1 MSTTATSTPTLP
13 GCTGRSRPRKT
24 WRWPSGGACGR
35 TFRRGRCG
43 ESESTKPRRI
53 GPSAAVMA
61 EVVGQAVSAVPL
73 VKRYSTA
80 DLRVFSTE
88 ESARFLDRT
97 IADPQRDATLA
108 WELLYRLEPE
118 LYERLVLAEHLHPGI
133 LKWLPPHVPLTI
145 EVVAR
150 CDQLTAVEPA
160 APLRERLRAK
170 LASVPNT
177 RIISGF
183 FDALPLA
190 DQSAELV
197 VACSALT
204 PEPAHG
210 GDRGLAAMER
220 VCAPGGMV
228 VIVWPN
234 HPEWLATHGY
244 RYLSFPGP
252 MTMDF
257 ASPTEAVQLATIFY
271 PHAVAEIKARGQRQV
286 PYDVLGVNPPCD
298 LAYRTIP

>member
-1 MSTTATSTPTLP
+1 M
-13 GCTGRSRPRKT
+13 
-24 WRWPSGGACGR
+24 
-35 TFRRGRCG
+35 
-43 ESESTKPRRI
+43 
-53 GPSAAVMA
+53 MA
-61 EVVGQAVSAVPL
+61 EAVPQAVSAVPL
-73 VKRYSTA
+73 MERYSTA
-80 DLRVFSTE
+80 DLRVFSAE

-118 LYERLVLAEHLHPGI
+118 LYERLVAAEHLHPGI
-133 LKWLPPHVPLTI
+133 LEWLPPHVPRII
-145 EVVAR
+145 EVGAGTGRLTLELAGR
-150 CDQLTAVEPA
+150 CDQLTAVELA

-170 LASVPNT
+170 LASVANI

-183 FDALPLA
+183 FDAIPLA

-210 GDRGLAAMER
+210 GDRGLAEMER
-220 VCAPGGMV
+220 VCTAGGMV

-234 HPEWLATHGY
+234 HPEWLARHGY

-257 ASPTEAVQLATIFY
+257 ASPTEAAQLATIFY
-271 PHAVAEIKARGQRQV
+271 PHAVAEIKARGERQV
-286 PYDVLGVNPPCD
+286 PYDLLGVNPPRD

>member
-1 MSTTATSTPTLP
+1 MTT
-13 GCTGRSRPRKT
+13 
-24 WRWPSGGACGR
+24 
-35 TFRRGRCG
+35 
-43 ESESTKPRRI
+43 
-53 GPSAAVMA
+53 
-61 EVVGQAVSAVPL
+61 EVVGQATSAVPL
-73 VKRYSTA
+73 MERYSTA
-80 DLRVFSTE
+80 DLRVFSAE

-108 WELLYRLEPE
+108 WELLYRLEPD
-118 LYERLVLAEHLHPGI
+118 LYERLVAAEHLHPGI
-133 LKWLPPHVPLTI
+133 LEWLPPHVPRII
-145 EVVAR
+145 EVAAGTGRLTLELVAR

-170 LASVPNT
+170 LAPVTNA
-177 RIISGF
+177 RVISGF
-183 FDALPLA
+183 FDAIPLA

-210 GDRGLAAMER
+210 GDRGIAEMER
-220 VCAPGGMV
+220 VCAAGGMV

-234 HPEWLATHGY
+234 EPEWLATHGY

-257 ASPTEAVQLATIFY
+257 ASAAEAVQLATIFY
-271 PHAVAEIKARGQRQV
+271 PHAVAEIKARGERQV
-286 PYDVLGVNPPCD
+286 PYDLLGVNPPRD

>member
-1 MSTTATSTPTLP
+1 M
-13 GCTGRSRPRKT
+13 
-24 WRWPSGGACGR
+24 
-35 TFRRGRCG
+35 
-43 ESESTKPRRI
+43 
-53 GPSAAVMA
+53 MA
-61 EVVGQAVSAVPL
+61 EAVPQAL
-73 VKRYSTA
+73 SAIPLMERYSTA
-80 DLRVFSTE
+80 DLRVFSAE

-97 IADPQRDATLA
+97 IADPQRDATVA

-118 LYERLVLAEHLHPGI
+118 LYERLVAAEHLHPGI
-133 LKWLPPHVPLTI
+133 LEWLPPHVPRII
-145 EVVAR
+145 EVGAGTGRLTLELVAR

-160 APLRERLRAK
+160 ALLRERLRAK
-170 LASVPNT
+170 LAPVTNT
-177 RIISGF
+177 RIVSGF

-190 DQSAELV
+190 DQSAEMV

-210 GDRGLAAMER
+210 GDRGLAEMER
-220 VCAPGGMV
+220 VCTAGGMV

-234 HPEWLATHGY
+234 HPEWLAAHGF

-257 ASPTEAVQLATIFY
+257 ASPAEAVQLATIFY
-271 PHAVAEIKARGQRQV
+271 PHAVAEIKARGLRQV

-298 LAYRTIP
+298 LAYRSIP

>member
-1 MSTTATSTPTLP
+1 M
-13 GCTGRSRPRKT
+13 
-24 WRWPSGGACGR
+24 
-35 TFRRGRCG
+35 
-43 ESESTKPRRI
+43 
-53 GPSAAVMA
+53 MA
-61 EVVGQAVSAVPL
+61 EAVPQAVSAVPL
-73 VKRYSTA
+73 MERYSTA
-80 DLRVFSTE
+80 DLRVFSAE

-97 IADPQRDATLA
+97 IADPQRDVTLA

-118 LYERLVLAEHLHPGI
+118 LYERLVAAEPLHPAI
-133 LKWLPPHVPLTI
+133 LEWLPPHVPRII
-145 EVVAR
+145 EVGAGTGRLTLDLVAR
-150 CDQLTAVEPA
+150 CHQLTAVEPA
-160 APLRERLRAK
+160 TPLRARLRAV
-170 LASVPNT
+170 LARAANT

-210 GDRGLAAMER
+210 GDRGIAEMER
-220 VCAPGGMV
+220 VCAAGGMV

-234 HPEWLATHGY
+234 EPEWLATHGY

-257 ASPTEAVQLATIFY
+257 ASPSEAVQLATIFY

-286 PYDVLGVNPPCD
+286 PYDLLGVNPPRD

>member
-1 MSTTATSTPTLP
+1 M
-13 GCTGRSRPRKT
+13 
-24 WRWPSGGACGR
+24 
-35 TFRRGRCG
+35 
-43 ESESTKPRRI
+43 
-53 GPSAAVMA
+53 MA
-61 EVVGQAVSAVPL
+61 DVVGQAVSAVPL
-73 VKRYSTA
+73 MERYSTA
-80 DLRVFSTE
+80 DLRVFSAE

-97 IADPQRDATLA
+97 IADPRRDATLA

-118 LYERLVLAEHLHPGI
+118 LYERLVAAEHLHPAI
-133 LKWLPPHVPLTI
+133 LDWLPPHVPRIVEVGAGTGRLT
-145 EVVAR
+145 VDLVAR
-150 CDQLTAVEPA
+150 CHQLTAVEPA
-160 APLRERLRAK
+160 AALRERLSAK
-170 LASVPNT
+170 LASAKNT

-210 GDRGLAAMER
+210 GDRGLAEMER
-220 VCAPGGMV
+220 VCAAGGMV

-234 HPEWLATHGY
+234 HPEWLAAHGF

-257 ASPTEAVQLATIFY
+257 ASATEAVELATIFY
-271 PHAVAEIKARGQRQV
+271 PHAVAEIKARGERHV
-286 PYDVLGVNPPCD
+286 SYDLLGVNAPRD

>member
-1 MSTTATSTPTLP
+1 M
-13 GCTGRSRPRKT
+13 
-24 WRWPSGGACGR
+24 
-35 TFRRGRCG
+35 
-43 ESESTKPRRI
+43 
-53 GPSAAVMA
+53 MA
-61 EVVGQAVSAVPL
+61 EAVPQAVSAVPL
-73 VKRYSTA
+73 MERYSTA
-80 DLRVFSTE
+80 DLRVFSAE

-118 LYERLVLAEHLHPGI
+118 LYERLVAAEHLHPGI
-133 LKWLPPHVPLTI
+133 LEWLPPHVPRII
-145 EVVAR
+145 EVGAGTGRLTLELVAR
-150 CDQLTAVEPA
+150 CHQLTAVEPA
-160 APLRERLRAK
+160 AALRERLSAK
-170 LASVPNT
+170 LASVTNT

-210 GDRGLAAMER
+210 GDRGLAEMER
-220 VCAPGGMV
+220 VCAAGGMV

-234 HPEWLATHGY
+234 QPEWLAMHGY

-257 ASPTEAVQLATIFY
+257 ASPAEAVELATIFY
-271 PHAVAEIKARGQRQV
+271 PHAVADIKARGERQV
-286 PYDVLGVNPPCD
+286 PYDLLGVNPPRD

>member
-1 MSTTATSTPTLP
+1 M
-13 GCTGRSRPRKT
+13 
-24 WRWPSGGACGR
+24 
-35 TFRRGRCG
+35 
-43 ESESTKPRRI
+43 
-53 GPSAAVMA
+53 MA
-61 EVVGQAVSAVPL
+61 DVVGEAVSAVPL
-73 VKRYSTA
+73 MERYSTA
-80 DLRVFSTE
+80 DLRAFTAE

-97 IADPQRDATLA
+97 IADPRRDATLA

-118 LYERLVLAEHLHPGI
+118 LYERLVAAEPLHPGI
-133 LKWLPPHVPLTI
+133 LEWLPPHVPRII
-145 EVVAR
+145 EVGAGTGRLSLELVAR

-160 APLRERLRAK
+160 APLRERLRSN
-170 LASVPNT
+170 LASLPSPSGGGQGGGST

-190 DQSAELV
+190 GQSAELV

-210 GDRGLAAMER
+210 GDRGLAEMER
-220 VCAPGGMV
+220 LCAAGGMV

-257 ASPTEAVQLATIFY
+257 ASPTEAVELATIFY
-271 PHAVAEIKARGQRQV
+271 PHAVAEIKARGKREV
-286 PYDVLGVNPPCD
+286 PYDLLGVNPPRD

>member
-1 MSTTATSTPTLP
+1 M
-13 GCTGRSRPRKT
+13 
-24 WRWPSGGACGR
+24 
-35 TFRRGRCG
+35 
-43 ESESTKPRRI
+43 
-53 GPSAAVMA
+53 MA
-61 EVVGQAVSAVPL
+61 EAVPQAVSAVPL
-73 VKRYSTA
+73 MERYSTA
-80 DLRVFSTE
+80 DLRVFSAE

-118 LYERLVLAEHLHPGI
+118 LYERLVAAEHLHPGI
-133 LKWLPPHVPLTI
+133 LEWLPPHVPRII
-145 EVVAR
+145 EVGAGTGRLTLELVAR

-160 APLRERLRAK
+160 ALLRERLRAK
-170 LASVPNT
+170 LAPVTNT
-177 RIISGF
+177 RIVSGF

-210 GDRGLAAMER
+210 GDRGIAEMER
-220 VCAPGGMV
+220 VCAAGGIV

-234 HPEWLATHGY
+234 QPEWLATHGY
-244 RYLSFPGP
+244 RYLSFPSP

-257 ASPTEAVQLATIFY
+257 ASASEAVQLATIFY

-286 PYDVLGVNPPCD
+286 PYDLLGVNPPRD
-298 LAYRTIP
+298 LADRTIP

>member
-1 MSTTATSTPTLP
+1 M
-13 GCTGRSRPRKT
+13 
-24 WRWPSGGACGR
+24 
-35 TFRRGRCG
+35 
-43 ESESTKPRRI
+43 
-53 GPSAAVMA
+53 MA
-61 EVVGQAVSAVPL
+61 EAVPQAVSAVPL
-73 VKRYSTA
+73 MERYSTA
-80 DLRVFSTE
+80 DLRVFSAE

-118 LYERLVLAEHLHPGI
+118 LYERLVAAEHLHPGI
-133 LKWLPPHVPLTI
+133 LEWLPPHVPRII
-145 EVVAR
+145 EVGAGTGRLTLELVAR

-170 LASVPNT
+170 LAPVTNT

-210 GDRGLAAMER
+210 GDRGIAEMER
-220 VCAPGGMV
+220 VCAAGGMV

-234 HPEWLATHGY
+234 QPEWLATHGY

-257 ASPTEAVQLATIFY
+257 ASAAEAVQLATIFY

-286 PYDVLGVNPPCD
+286 PYDLLGVNPPRD

>member
-1 MSTTATSTPTLP
+1 MMT
-13 GCTGRSRPRKT
+13 
-24 WRWPSGGACGR
+24 
-35 TFRRGRCG
+35 
-43 ESESTKPRRI
+43 E
-53 GPSAAVMA
+53 AVP
-61 EVVGQAVSAVPL
+61 QAVSAVPL
-73 VKRYSTA
+73 MERYSTA
-80 DLRVFSTE
+80 DLRVFSAE

-108 WELLYRLEPE
+108 WELLYRLEPD
-118 LYERLVLAEHLHPGI
+118 LYERLVAAEHLHPGI
-133 LKWLPPHVPLTI
+133 LEWLPPHVPRII
-145 EVVAR
+145 EVAAGTGRLTLELVAR

-170 LASVPNT
+170 LPPTVGA

-183 FDALPLA
+183 FDALPLP

-197 VACSALT
+197 IACSALT

-210 GDRGLAAMER
+210 GDRGLAEMER
-220 VCAPGGMV
+220 VCAAGGMV

-234 HPEWLATHGY
+234 HPDWLTAHGY

-257 ASPTEAVQLATIFY
+257 ASPTEAVELAAIFY
-271 PHAVAEIKARGQRQV
+271 PHAVAAIKARRERQV

>member
-1 MSTTATSTPTLP
+1 M
-13 GCTGRSRPRKT
+13 
-24 WRWPSGGACGR
+24 
-35 TFRRGRCG
+35 
-43 ESESTKPRRI
+43 
-53 GPSAAVMA
+53 MA
-61 EVVGQAVSAVPL
+61 EAVPQAVSAVPL
-73 VKRYSTA
+73 MERYSTA
-80 DLRVFSTE
+80 DLRVFSAE

-108 WELLYRLEPE
+108 WELLYRLEPD
-118 LYERLVLAEHLHPGI
+118 LYERLVAAEHLHPGI
-133 LKWLPPHVPLTI
+133 LEWLPPHVPRII
-145 EVVAR
+145 EVGAGTGRLTLELVAR

-160 APLRERLRAK
+160 ALLRERLRAK
-170 LASVPNT
+170 LAPVTNT
-177 RIISGF
+177 RIVSGF

-210 GDRGLAAMER
+210 GDRGLAEMER
-220 VCAPGGMV
+220 VCAAGGTV

-234 HPEWLATHGY
+234 HPEWLVTHGY

-271 PHAVAEIKARGQRQV
+271 PHALAEIKARGERQV
-286 PYDVLGVNPPCD
+286 PYDLLGVNPPRD

>member
-1 MSTTATSTPTLP
+1 M
-13 GCTGRSRPRKT
+13 
-24 WRWPSGGACGR
+24 
-35 TFRRGRCG
+35 
-43 ESESTKPRRI
+43 
-53 GPSAAVMA
+53 MA
-61 EVVGQAVSAVPL
+61 DVVGQAVSAVPL
-73 VKRYSTA
+73 MERYSTA
-80 DLRVFSTE
+80 DLGVFSAE

-97 IADPQRDATLA
+97 IADPRRDATLA

-118 LYERLVLAEHLHPGI
+118 LYERLVAAEHLHPAI
-133 LKWLPPHVPLTI
+133 LDWLPPHVPRIVEVGAGTGRLTL
-145 EVVAR
+145 ELVAR

-160 APLRERLRAK
+160 APLRERLSAT
-170 LASVPNT
+170 LASVKNT

-190 DQSAELV
+190 DQSAEMV

-210 GDRGLAAMER
+210 GDRGLAEMER
-220 VCAPGGMV
+220 VCAAGGMV

-234 HPEWLATHGY
+234 HPEWLAAHGF

-257 ASPTEAVQLATIFY
+257 ASATEAVELATIFY
-271 PHAVAEIKARGQRQV
+271 PHAVAEIKARGERQV
-286 PYDVLGVNPPCD
+286 PYDLLGVNPPRD